1 MRVEGGTVGA
11 RVQIPAYAGM
21 TWVCCGDGVGASVGM
36 TWGRCGMVGG
46 GGRNVEASSYLPVGS
61 RPFLEIP
68 DSVLYG
74 SQFGV
79 LFVYEMITPL

>member
-1 MRVEGGTVGA
+1 
-11 RVQIPAYAGM
+11 M
-21 TWVCCGDGVGASVGM
+21 TGRSGYDEQGCENDVREDGVGVSAGM
-36 TWGRCGMVGG
+36 AWERCGMVGG
-46 GGRNVEASSYLPVGS
+46 VGRNVEASSYLPVGS

>member
-1 MRVEGGTVGA
+1 MDTGNDGGSSV
-11 RVQIPAYAGM
+11 
-21 TWVCCGDGVGASVGM
+21 DGVGVLRGKVR
-36 TWGRCGMVGG
+36 TGG
-46 GGRNVEASSYLPVGS
+46 GNRTRCTKAKRGDVDGRGQKYVEASSYLPVGS